1 MLRRLSTLTI
11 ALAVSL
17 GTHGVLLAWRA
28 GSPDSFNRVFQDTP
42 LEVVLVNTRS
52 NEKPTKA
59 NVLAQANLAGGG
71 EEERGRATSPLPPER
86 MPMNGDAEQDVFKQ
100 KAALEL
106 EQAQL
111 LSQQRRDL
119 ALTAPPDRK
128 RATGDSTERD
138 RIERN
143 RIQLQQFAEIEKR
156 INEQSARPRK
166 KFVSPQTQEVAYA
179 THYDGMRRRIEDRG
193 TRNFP
198 EERGRKLY
206 GELIMNIYVDLRG
219 NVVETEILKSSGA
232 ANLDKRAVAIVIA
245 AAPFGNF
252 TREMRKDA
260 EVLIMTTKFKFGTGD
275 NLETTLMSNP

>member
-1 MLRRLSTLTI
+1 MRRLSTLQI
-11 ALAVSL
+11 ALVCSL
-17 GTHGVLLAWRA
+17 GVHGVLLGWRV
-28 GSPDSFNRVFQDTP
+28 GSPESFNRVFQDTP

-52 NEKPTKA
+52 NDRPNKA
-59 NVLAQANLAGGG
+59 AALAQANLAGGG
-71 EEERGRATSPLPPER
+71 ELEQGRTTSPLPPEPV
-86 MPMNGDAEQDVFKQ
+86 PMEGDADQEVFKK

-111 LSQQRRDL
+111 LAQQRRDL
-119 ALTAPPDRK
+119 ALAAPPDRK
-128 RATGDSTERD
+128 RANENDTERD
-138 RIERN
+138 RLERH
-143 RIQLQQFAEIEKR
+143 RLQLQQFAEIEKR

-179 THYDGMRRRIEDRG
+179 LYYDGMRRLIEERG

-198 EERGRKLY
+198 QERGRKLY

-219 NVVETEILKSSGA
+219 NVVETEVLQSSGKA
-232 ANLDKRAVAIVIA
+232 SLDKRAVAIARA

-252 TREMRKDA
+252 SKEMRRDA

-275 NLETTLMSNP
+275 SLQTTLMSTP

>member
-17 GTHGVLLAWRA
+17 GTHGVLLAWRVGA
-28 GSPDSFNRVFQDTP
+28 PQSFNRVFKDTP

-59 NVLAQANLAGGG
+59 AALAQANLSGGG
-71 EEERGRATSPLPPER
+71 EEEQGRATSPLPPER
-86 MPMNGDAEQDVFKQ
+86 MPMKGDAEQDVFKQ
-100 KAALEL
+100 RAALEM

-128 RATGDSTERD
+128 RANGDATERD

-166 KFVSPQTQEVAYA
+166 KFVSPQTQEVTYA
-179 THYDGMRRRIEDRG
+179 LYYDGMRRRIEDRG

-219 NVVETEILKSSGA
+219 NVVETEILRSSGA
-232 ANLDKRAVAIVIA
+232 ASLDKRAVAIVGA

-260 EVLIMTTKFKFGTGD
+260 EVLIMTTKFKFGAGD
-275 NLETTLMSNP
+275 NLETTLMANP